1 MSEFTP
7 VSQSAPGDNQL
18 VDWIAPAGEQV
29 SGGKYRKG
37 LWFLP
42 PDHAVYCYYEPVSWR
57 PAQQLEEVT
66 P

>member
-1 MSEFTP
+1 MSEFKP
-7 VSQSAPGDNQL
+7 VSQRSPEDNQL
-18 VDWIAPAGEQV
+18 VDWIAPDGQQV
-29 SGGKYRKG
+29 SGGKYSKG

-42 PDHAVYCYYEPVSWR
+42 PDHTAYCYYEPVSWR